1 MHQNYFVSSNKSL
14 QTRHKAAI
22 EILALKYPFQYIK
35 GLEMQMVM
43 SQHFIT
49 LKLMVMIYFYYDIMD
64 LLKAAETHKVCIKE
78 ENVPD
83 LFGKKIRYYWLVLK
97 NSYNKSSSYYLIQF

>member
-1 MHQNYFVSSNKSL
+1 
-14 QTRHKAAI
+14 
-22 EILALKYPFQYIK
+22 
-35 GLEMQMVM
+35 MQMVM

-78 ENVPD
+78 E
-83 LFGKKIRYYWLVLK
+83 
-97 NSYNKSSSYYLIQF
+97 KSPKLIW

>member
-64 LLKAAETHKVCIKE
+64 LLKAAETHKVHLKE
-78 ENVPD
+78 VQYFK
-83 LFGKKIRYYWLVLK
+83 LHYRQV
-97 NSYNKSSSYYLIQF
+97 